1 MNARVKTEPSPKS
14 LDPFMV
20 EEDCL
25 DTKELLLSWGLPH
38 SIPIPP
44 TPKSVRT
51 ALKHAG
57 YAVRYFI
64 REKKNGKQVNELGLR
79 RVSAPYIE
87 GEQRLTDHFI
97 GVLRNAHVELTLE
110 DVVVSLDSWRD
121 DRLWLGFQ
129 AVLH

>member
-1 MNARVKTEPSPKS
+1 MSNESRASAP
-14 LDPFMV
+14 DPFMA
-20 EEDCL
+20 EEGCL
-25 DTKELLLSWGLPH
+25 DTKELLLHLELPH
-38 SIPIPP
+38 VVPIPP

-79 RVSAPYIE
+79 RVSAPCLE
-87 GEQRLTDHFI
+87 GEQPLVEHFI
-97 GVLRNAHVELTLE
+97 EILRHAHVEVAE
-110 DVVVSLDSWRD
+110 ENVVVSRDSWRH
-121 DRLWLGFQ
+121 DRLWLGFR

>member
-1 MNARVKTEPSPKS
+1 MNARVKTEPSPKT
-14 LDPFMV
+14 LEPFVV

-25 DTKELLLSWGLPH
+25 DTKQLLLSWGLPH
-38 SIPIPP
+38 FIPIPP

-57 YAVRYFI
+57 CVVHYFI
-64 REKKNGKQVNELGLR
+64 QEKKSGKQVNELGLR
-79 RVSAPYIE
+79 RISAPFLE
-87 GEQRLTDHFI
+87 AEQPLVEHFI
-97 GVLRNAHVELTLE
+97 EILRPAHVEVAPAN
-110 DVVVSLDSWRD
+110 VVVSLDSWRD

>member
-1 MNARVKTEPSPKS
+1 MSTESGPKS
-14 LDPFMV
+14 LDPFMA

-38 SIPIPP
+38 IVPIPP
-44 TPKSVRT
+44 TPKSVRA

-64 REKKNGKQVNELGLR
+64 REKKNGKQVNELGLQ
-79 RVSAPYIE
+79 RVSAPYLE
-87 GEQRLTDHFI
+87 GEQPLAEHFI
-97 GVLRNAHVELTLE
+97 EILRHAQVEVTPE
-110 DVVVSLDSWRD
+110 NVVVSLDSWRD

-129 AVLH
+129 AVLD

>member
-1 MNARVKTEPSPKS
+1 MSIESRPKS
-14 LDPFMV
+14 LDPFMT

-38 SIPIPP
+38 FIPIPP

-64 REKKNGKQVNELGLR
+64 RERKNGEQVNELGLR
-79 RVSAPYIE
+79 RVSAPYVE
-87 GEQRLTDHFI
+87 GEQPLAEHFVEI
-97 GVLRNAHVELTLE
+97 LRYAHVELTPE

-121 DRLWLGFQ
+121 DRLWLGFR

>member
-1 MNARVKTEPSPKS
+1 MNARVNTEPIPKT
-14 LDPFMV
+14 LDPFMA
-20 EEDCL
+20 EEGCL
-25 DTKELLLSWGLPH
+25 DTKELLLKWGLPH
-38 SIPIPP
+38 FIPIPP
-44 TPKSVRT
+44 TPKSVRS

-79 RVSAPYIE
+79 RVSAPYLE
-87 GEQRLTDHFI
+87 GEQPLVEHFI
-97 GVLRNAHVELTLE
+97 EILRHAHVEVAPE
-110 DVVVSLDSWRD
+110 NVVVSLDSWRH

>member
-1 MNARVKTEPSPKS
+1 MSNESRASAP
-14 LDPFMV
+14 DPFMA
-20 EEDCL
+20 EEGCL
-25 DTKELLLSWGLPH
+25 DTKELLLHWELPH
-38 SIPIPP
+38 VVPIPP
-44 TPKSVRT
+44 TPKSIRT

-79 RVSAPYIE
+79 RVSAPYVE
-87 GEQRLTDHFI
+87 GEQPLTEHFI
-97 GVLRNAHVELTLE
+97 EILRRAHVELTPE

>member
-1 MNARVKTEPSPKS
+1 MSNESRPKS
-14 LDPFMV
+14 LDPFMA

-38 SIPIPP
+38 VVPIPP

-64 REKKNGKQVNELGLR
+64 REKKNGKQVNELGLQ
-79 RVSAPYIE
+79 RVSAPYLE
-87 GEQRLTDHFI
+87 GEQCLTEHFVEI
-97 GVLRNAHVELTLE
+97 LRRADVEVAPE
-110 DVVVSLDSWRD
+110 NVVASLDDRHD
-121 DRLWLGFQ
+121 DRLWLGFS
-129 AVLH
+129 AALH

>member
-1 MNARVKTEPSPKS
+1 MSNESRPKT

-20 EEDCL
+20 EEGCL

-38 SIPIPP
+38 VVPIPP

-64 REKKNGKQVNELGLR
+64 REKKNGKQVNELGLQ
-79 RVSAPYIE
+79 RVSAPCVE
-87 GEQRLTDHFI
+87 GDQRLSEHFVEI
-97 GVLRNAHVELTLE
+97 LRRADVE
-110 DVVVSLDSWRD
+110 VAPGNVAVSLDDRHM
-121 DRLWLGFQ
+121 DRLSLGFS
-129 AVLH
+129 AILH